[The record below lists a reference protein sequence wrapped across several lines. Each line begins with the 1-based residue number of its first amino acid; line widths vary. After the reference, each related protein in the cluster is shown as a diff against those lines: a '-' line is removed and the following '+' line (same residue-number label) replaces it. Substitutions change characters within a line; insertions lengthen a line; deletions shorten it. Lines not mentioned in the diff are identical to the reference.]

1 MIRKKREEVLTVDIF
16 FGATAGLVWGVLA
29 AFLSYCIMNKCLKK
43 NTANAM
49 MLCSV
54 LRTAVDVAALGAV
67 FLARNLLPFSFYA
80 AIIATAVALSV
91 STIYFTFRL
100 ARNK

>member
-1 MIRKKREEVLTVDIF
+1 MMDIF
-16 FGATAGLVWGVLA
+16 IGVIAGLVWGVAA
-29 AFLSYCIMNKCLKK
+29 AFVGYCIMSSCLKK

-67 FLARNLLPFSFYA
+67 FLARNILPFSFSA
-80 AIIATAVALSV
+80 AIITTAVALSV

-100 ARNK
+100 AKK